1 MTTAGGKQL
10 ASRPQSSGRRIPAA
24 AWILLLIAG
33 VIAGVAGVLIHQGL
47 QEVHRAAP
55 LPSANFSVQPGH
67 VAGGSGTTGAAGST
81 TRGGSAEAAGTS
93 RLPAGG
99 AAGTG
104 VAATAAGGS
113 APRSQQP
120 SAPIADDHVVIPAL
134 GVDAPLTPE
143 VVSNGALTIPGDV
156 GTVGA
161 WTGSAA
167 LTSTTGTVLLAG
179 HIDNINQGPGALHD
193 LYLLQP
199 GDKVF
204 VRLHGVSTKWQIV
217 TLGSYPKSEI
227 PQDLFD
233 GSQGPRRL
241 VLVTCGGQIH
251 NGEYDQNVVATAV
264 PA

>member
-1 MTTAGGKQL
+1 MTTAGGRQL
-10 ASRPQSSGRRIPAA
+10 ASRPQSSGRRIPTA
-24 AWILLLIAG
+24 AWILLLVATIIA
-33 VIAGVAGVLIHQGL
+33 AAAGVLIHQGL
-47 QEVHRAAP
+47 QEIPRAAP
-55 LPSANFSVQPGH
+55 LPAAGFSVQPAQPGQ
-67 VAGGSGTTGAAGST
+67 VAGGSGTAGAAGST
-81 TRGGSAEAAGTS
+81 SRGGPAEAAGTS
-93 RLPAGG
+93 RLSASAASGTG
-99 AAGTG
+99 AA
-104 VAATAAGGS
+104 
-113 APRSQQP
+113 APRNQQP
-120 SAPIADDHVVIPAL
+120 SAAIADDHVVIPAL

-204 VRLHGVSTKWQIV
+204 VRLHGVSTTWQIV